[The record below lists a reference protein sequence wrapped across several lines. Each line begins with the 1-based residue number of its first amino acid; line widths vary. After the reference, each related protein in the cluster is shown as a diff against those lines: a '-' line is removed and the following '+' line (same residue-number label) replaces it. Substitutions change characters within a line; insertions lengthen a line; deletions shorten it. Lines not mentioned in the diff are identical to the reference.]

1 MTKSDTQ
8 PSTCSIEEF
17 LETSF
22 DYIICGGGTAGCAVA
37 ARLSENAQVTV
48 GLIEAGKCR
57 LGDPVIDMPANFAAM
72 LDNPEYD
79 WCIHTAPQKGNHDNV
94 HHVPRGRFLG
104 GSSGMNATC
113 YVRGS
118 LRDYDDWAALVGDE
132 GWSAKAMQQ
141 YMRKHQT
148 FEPAET
154 DLDRSINSLGEFHGT
169 QGPIHTSFNDGVLPI
184 EHTFA
189 KACED
194 VLGITE
200 RPVDPWSGDHIGF
213 YHGLAT
219 VNRTGPDK
227 GKRSYAAGAYY
238 APNHNRC
245 NLKVLCETHVNKV
258 ILDENNRATG
268 ISITH
273 CDHDYQIKVAREV
286 ILCAGTIFS
295 PHVLELSGI
304 GDPAILKAAGI
315 PCKVENAAVGSN
327 LQDHTISFLT
337 WNVQSDVITG
347 DILRVVPE
355 AMHAAIKQYMET
367 KDGPLTNAP
376 GVMGFLPAKSIMS
389 EAELKE
395 LIKHVAEVKPTSA
408 FHSKQLECIIGNL
421 QDEKSGNLQIGL
433 LPAMMNPKRDSRHH
447 GELLSP
453 SPDCQG
459 SGVSFFVG
467 IQYPVARGYVHAE
480 CDDPARPP
488 IIQPNWLGDEADAT
502 LLAAALR
509 WADKV
514 GQSEHLRDSII
525 SRSFPHPEVNLQSLD
540 RAKEAAHD
548 FVNSNYHVCGTV
560 ALGQALDTR
569 LRVKGVKGLR
579 VVDASIFPNNVSGNI
594 QATVYAVAEKAAD
607 LIKEDWGFPEVSRT
621 NRIPELKL

>member
-1 MTKSDTQ
+1 MTKDDTQ
-8 PSTCSIEEF
+8 RSTCSIEEF
-17 LETSF
+17 LDTSF

-57 LGDPVIDMPANFAAM
+57 LGDPVVDIPAGFGAM
-72 LDNPEYD
+72 IENPEYD
-79 WCIHTAPQKGNHDNV
+79 WCIYSAPQKGNHDNV
-94 HHVPRGRFLG
+94 HHVPRGRLLG

-118 LRDYDDWAALVGDE
+118 SKDYDDWAALVGDD

-148 FEPAET
+148 FEPAEA
-154 DLDRSINSLGEFHGT
+154 DLDRSIKSLGEFHGT

-184 EHTFA
+184 EHAFV

-194 VLGITE
+194 VLGVTE
-200 RPVDPWSGDHIGF
+200 KPVDPWSGDHMGF
-213 YHGLAT
+213 YHGMAT

-238 APNHNRC
+238 KPNHNRS
-245 NLKVLCETHVNKV
+245 NLKVLCETLVNKV

-273 CDHDYQIKVAREV
+273 SEHDYQITVAREV
-286 ILCAGTIFS
+286 IMCAGAIFS

-304 GDPAILKAAGI
+304 GDPVVLEAAGI
-315 PCKVENAAVGSN
+315 PCKVENVAIGSN
-327 LQDHTISFLT
+327 LQDHAISFVT
-337 WNVQSDVITG
+337 WNVEPDVITA
-347 DILRVVPE
+347 DVFRLVPE
-355 AMHAAIKQYMET
+355 AMHSAIKEYEVT

-376 GVMGFLPAKSIMS
+376 GIMAFLSAKSIMS
-389 EAELKE
+389 EAELTALIQHIKE
-395 LIKHVAEVKPTSA
+395 IKPTSA
-408 FHSKQLECIIGNL
+408 FNSKQLTYVIENL
-421 QDEKSGNLQIGL
+421 QDEKSANLQIGL
-433 LPAMMNPKRDSRHH
+433 VPAMTNPKRDSRHQ
-447 GELLSP
+447 GELFSLSP
-453 SPDCQG
+453 NCQG
-459 SGVSFFVG
+459 RGVTFVVG
-467 IQYPVARGYVHAE
+467 VQYPVARGHVHVE
-480 CDDPARPP
+480 CDDPACPP
-488 IIQPNWLGDEADAT
+488 VIDPNWLGDEADAT
-502 LLAAALR
+502 ILAAALR

-514 GQSEHLRDSII
+514 GRSEHLQDSIR
-525 SRSFPHPEVNLQSLD
+525 SRAFPHPKVNLQILD

-548 FVNSNYHVCGTV
+548 FVNSSYHLCGTV

-569 LRVKGVKGLR
+569 LRVKGVEGLR
-579 VVDASIFPNNVSGNI
+579 VVDASIFPNNISGNI

-607 LIKEDWGFPEVSRT
+607 LIKEDWEFPGSE
-621 NRIPELKL
+621 